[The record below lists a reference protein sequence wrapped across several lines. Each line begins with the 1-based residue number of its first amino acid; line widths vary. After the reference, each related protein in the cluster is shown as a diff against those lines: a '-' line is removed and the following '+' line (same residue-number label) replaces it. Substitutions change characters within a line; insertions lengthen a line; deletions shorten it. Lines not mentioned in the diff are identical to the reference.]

1 MIVLQAADVRK
12 ALPMD
17 ETTTA
22 MKRAFAALSGGR
34 ARMPLRIRLE
44 VPPYEGESM
53 FMPVFIDDTEGE
65 KALAVKI
72 VSVFPRNTQRGV
84 AHHPRR
90 SVDAGCHHWSSNGA
104 VGGRSTDSSPHRCG
118 ILCCH

>member
-17 ETTTA
+17 ETITA

-44 VPPYEGESM
+44 IPLYEGESM
-53 FMPVFIDDTEGE
+53 FMPV
-65 KALAVKI
+65 
-72 VSVFPRNTQRGV
+72 GV
-84 AHHPRR
+84 A
-90 SVDAGCHHWSSNGA
+90 VQDAAAARLALHNA
-104 VGGRSTDSSPHRCG
+104 QALG
-118 ILCCH
+118 IGQQVKW